1 MKTITQ
7 LGILF
12 AGVTFA
18 VLIPPSCHLSP
29 REIISGLDEQKQ
41 QWAVKMSEA
50 FPERTSDTTELRRR
64 LEYFRENGKKNYLGI
79 GL

>member
-12 AGVTFA
+12 AGVAFA

-29 REIISGLDEQKQ
+29 REIIPGLEAQKQ
-41 QWAVKMSEA
+41 QWAAQMSEA
-50 FPERTSDTTELRRR
+50 FPERTSDTTELKRR
-64 LEYFRENGKKNYLGI
+64 LDHFRETRRWKSVRRVI
-79 GL
+79 